1 MKFLSAII
9 GVILLLFTSFLNE
22 ESTDVTPIS
31 APIYQADT
39 LWVDSVLTSLTQE
52 QKIAQLFM
60 VAAYSNKGEKHQKE
74 IEFLIENYHIG
85 GLMFLQGGPV
95 RQLRLTNHYQSL
107 SQVPLMISQDA
118 EWGVSMRIDS
128 TIRFPWQ
135 MTLGAI
141 QYDSLIYQMGR
152 QIGKDCK
159 RLGVHVNFAPV
170 VDVNSNPN
178 NPIINNRSFG
188 EDPQRV
194 AQLSLAYMQGLQDEG
209 VLACA
214 KHFPGHG
221 DTDSDSH
228 KTLPTINHSKERLDS
243 MELIPFKYLFD
254 KGLGSVMV
262 AHLNI
267 PSLDDT
273 DSLAS
278 TLSKKVVTDLLKEE
292 LAFDGLV
299 FTDALNMKGVSNFYE
314 PGEVD
319 LKALLAGND
328 VLLFAQDVPK
338 AIVKIKEAIEK
349 NIISQEYVDERCRK
363 ILMAKQWFGLDESI
377 HLNEGNLVED
387 LNSKES
393 RRLNQDLIEKS
404 LTVLQN
410 TDDLLPLGHL
420 DTLNLAVVCIGENSK
435 PFEEMV
441 AQYAPLKIYHI
452 SEEHSEEE
460 RNTLLR
466 ELQKYNLVIASVHK
480 SNKNAWKSY
489 HIHKNT
495 DLFLQTLALQS
506 KVILN
511 VFANPYSI
519 SDLLMTY
526 SFDGLILGYQNSK
539 IAQESVAQLIFGG
552 IGANGKLP
560 VSNTHFKL
568 GDGLNLTAN
577 RIRYTSPEN
586 LGISPKILLQVDSIA
601 QDAIE
606 KEATPG
612 CQILAIKNGAVF
624 YQKSFGYHTYKKKQK
639 VKNTDVYDLASLTKI
654 IASVPSLMYLEENK
668 TIDLDK
674 TLSNYIELA
683 DTSDKKNLKIR
694 EILAHQSGLAA
705 WIPFYIETL
714 EEDGSLRDILYSTEY
729 SDTFS
734 VRVADNIYLHRE
746 YPDSIM
752 ERILV
757 SELKEKEY
765 KYSDMGFY
773 IFKEIIE
780 QKTNMPLEAFVQN
793 TFYEPLGLSTMGYL
807 PEERI
812 DSTRIV
818 PTEFDY
824 YFRSQLLKG
833 DVHDMGAAMLGGV
846 GGHAGLFSN
855 ANDLGVFMQML
866 LQGGQYA
873 DKRYFEAK
881 TVNKFTDCQYCK
893 LENRRGAGFDKAVL
907 EGQEGGPACD
917 CSPSSTAFGH
927 SGFTGTLVWADP
939 EEQLV
944 YVFLSN
950 RIHPTSENKKLLKMD
965 VRTKIMEVFYDAIRT
980 TE

>member
-1 MKFLSAII
+1 M
-9 GVILLLFTSFLNE
+9 LLLFTSFLNE

-74 IEFLIENYHIG
+74 IEFLIENYDIG

-107 SQVPLMISQDA
+107 SQVPLMIAQDA

-141 QYDSLIYQMGR
+141 QEDSLIYQMGR
-152 QIGKDCK
+152 QIGKECK

-299 FTDALNMKGVSNFYE
+299 FTDALNMKGVSKFYE

-338 AIVKIKEAIEK
+338 AIVKIKEAIDK
-349 NIISQEYVDERCRK
+349 NIISHEYVDERCRK

-393 RRLNQDLIEKS
+393 RLLNQDLIEKS
-404 LTVLQN
+404 LTALQN
-410 TDDLLPLGHL
+410 TDDLLPLRHL

-435 PFEEMV
+435 PFEEMLI
-441 AQYAPLKIYHI
+441 QYAPIKIYHI

-460 RNTLLR
+460 RNALLR
-466 ELQKYNLVIASVHK
+466 ELQKYNLVIASIHK

-511 VFANPYSI
+511 IFANPYSI

-560 VSNTHFKL
+560 VSNTHFKV
-568 GDGLNLTAN
+568 GDGLNLTPN

-654 IASVPSLMYLEENK
+654 IASVPSLMHLEENK

-714 EEDGSLRDILYSTEY
+714 EEDGSLRDTLYSSTY

-807 PEERI
+807 PTERI

-855 ANDLGVFMQML
+855 ANDLGIFMQML
-866 LQGGQYA
+866 MQGGQYA

-893 LENRRGAGFDKAVL
+893 LDNRRGAGFDKAAL

-927 SGFTGTLVWADP
+927 TGFTGTLVWADP
-939 EEQLV
+939 QEQLV

>member
-9 GVILLLFTSFLNE
+9 GVMLLLFTSFLNE

-74 IEFLIENYHIG
+74 IEFLIENYDIG

-107 SQVPLMISQDA
+107 SQVPLMIAQDA

-141 QYDSLIYQMGR
+141 QEDSLIYQMGR
-152 QIGKDCK
+152 QIGKECK

-299 FTDALNMKGVSNFYE
+299 FTDALNMKGVSKFYE

-338 AIVKIKEAIEK
+338 AIVKIKEAIDK
-349 NIISQEYVDERCRK
+349 NIISHEYVDERCRK

-393 RRLNQDLIEKS
+393 RLLNQDLIEKS
-404 LTVLQN
+404 LTALQN
-410 TDDLLPLGHL
+410 TDDLLPLRHL

-435 PFEEMV
+435 PFEEMLI
-441 AQYAPLKIYHI
+441 QYAPIKIYHI

-460 RNTLLR
+460 RNALLR
-466 ELQKYNLVIASVHK
+466 ELQKYNLVIASIHK

-511 VFANPYSI
+511 IFANPYSI

-560 VSNTHFKL
+560 VSNTHFKV
-568 GDGLNLTAN
+568 GDGLNLTPN

-654 IASVPSLMYLEENK
+654 IASVPSLMHLEENK

-714 EEDGSLRDILYSTEY
+714 EEDGSLRDTLYSSTY

-807 PEERI
+807 PTERI

-855 ANDLGVFMQML
+855 ANDLGIFMQML
-866 LQGGQYA
+866 MQGGQYA

-893 LENRRGAGFDKAVL
+893 LDNRRGAGFDKAAL

-927 SGFTGTLVWADP
+927 TGFTGTLVWADP
-939 EEQLV
+939 QEQLV

>member
-9 GVILLLFTSFLNE
+9 GVILLLLTSFLNE
-22 ESTDVTPIS
+22 ESTDVTTIS

-60 VAAYSNKGEKHQKE
+60 VAAYSNKGENHLKE
-74 IEFLIENYHIG
+74 IENLIENYHIG
-85 GLMFLQGGPV
+85 GLMFLQGGPI
-95 RQLRLTNHYQSL
+95 RQLRLTNHYQSI
-107 SQVPLMISQDA
+107 SQTPLMIAQDA

-141 QYDSLIYQMGR
+141 QNDSLIYQMGR
-152 QIGKDCK
+152 QIGRECK

-194 AQLSLAYMQGLQDEG
+194 AQLSLAYMNGLQDEG

-278 TLSKKVVTDLLKEE
+278 TLSKKVVTDLLKDE
-292 LAFDGLV
+292 LAFNGLV
-299 FTDALNMKGVSNFYE
+299 FTDALNMKGVSKFFE

-328 VLLFAQDVPK
+328 ILLFAQDVPK
-338 AIVKIKEAIEK
+338 AIEKIKEAIEK
-349 NIISQEYVDERCRK
+349 KIISQEYVDERCRK

-377 HLNEGNLVED
+377 HLSEGNLVED
-387 LNSKES
+387 LNAKES
-393 RRLNQDLIEKS
+393 RLLNQELIQKS
-404 LTVLQN
+404 ITVLQN
-410 TDDLLPLGHL
+410 TDDLLPLKQL
-420 DTLNLAVVCIGENSK
+420 DTLHLAVVCIGENSQ
-435 PFEEMV
+435 PFEEMLSH
-441 AQYAPLKIYHI
+441 YAPLKIYHLT
-452 SEEHSEEE
+452 EEHSEEA
-460 RNTLLR
+460 RNNLLR
-466 ELQKYNLVIASVHK
+466 ELQQYNLVIASVHK

-539 IAQESVAQLIFGG
+539 IAQESLAQLIFGG

-560 VSNTHFKL
+560 VSNAHFKA
-568 GDGLNLTAN
+568 GSGLNITAN
-577 RIRYTSPEN
+577 RIRYTSTEYM
-586 LGISPKILLQVDSIA
+586 GISPKILMKVDSIA
-601 QDAIE
+601 LDAIE

-612 CQILAIKNGAVF
+612 CQILAIKDGAVF
-624 YQKSFGYHTYKKKQK
+624 YQKSFGHHTYKKKQE

-654 IASVPSLMYLEENK
+654 IASVPSIMHLEENN

-674 TLSNYIELA
+674 SLSNYFELA
-683 DTSDKKNLKIR
+683 DTSDKKDLKIR

-714 EEDGSLRDILYSTEY
+714 QEDGSLRDTLYSTTY
-729 SDTFS
+729 SDTFNVS
-734 VRVADNIYLHRE
+734 VAENIYLHRE

-757 SELKEKEY
+757 SELQEKEY
-765 KYSDMGFY
+765 KYSDIGFY
-773 IFKEIIE
+773 IFKDIIE
-780 QKTNMPLEAFVQN
+780 QKTNMPLETFVHN
-793 TFYEPLGLSTMGYL
+793 TFYSSLGLSTMGYL
-807 PEERI
+807 PKLRI
-812 DSTRIV
+812 DSSRII

-824 YFRSQLLKG
+824 YFRSQLLRG

-855 ANDLGVFMQML
+855 ANDLGIFMQML

-873 DKRYFEAK
+873 DKRYFETK
-881 TVNKFTDCQYCK
+881 TVNKFTDCQYCT

-939 EEQLV
+939 EEKFV

>member
-60 VAAYSNKGEKHQKE
+60 VAAYSNKGEKHLKE

-95 RQLRLTNHYQSL
+95 RQLRLTNRYQSL
-107 SQVPLMISQDA
+107 SQVPLMIAQDA

-141 QYDSLIYQMGR
+141 QDDSLIYQMGR
-152 QIGKDCK
+152 QIGKECK

-377 HLNEGNLVED
+377 HLSEGNLLED
-387 LNSKES
+387 KKKKES
-393 RRLNQDLIEKS
+393 RLLNQDLIEKS

-410 TDDLLPLGHL
+410 TDDLLPLRHL

-435 PFEEMV
+435 PFEEMLM
-441 AQYAPLKIYHI
+441 QYAPLKIYHI

-526 SFDGLILGYQNSK
+526 PFDGLILGYQNSK
-539 IAQESVAQLIFGG
+539 IAQES
-552 IGANGKLP
+552 
-560 VSNTHFKL
+560 S
-568 GDGLNLTAN
+568 
-577 RIRYTSPEN
+577 Y
-586 LGISPKILLQVDSIA
+586 IL
-601 QDAIE
+601 
-606 KEATPG
+606 KRT
-612 CQILAIKNGAVF
+612 
-624 YQKSFGYHTYKKKQK
+624 
-639 VKNTDVYDLASLTKI
+639 TKI
-654 IASVPSLMYLEENK
+654 RMA
-668 TIDLDK
+668 
-674 TLSNYIELA
+674 
-683 DTSDKKNLKIR
+683 
-694 EILAHQSGLAA
+694 
-705 WIPFYIETL
+705 
-714 EEDGSLRDILYSTEY
+714 
-729 SDTFS
+729 
-734 VRVADNIYLHRE
+734 
-746 YPDSIM
+746 
-752 ERILV
+752 
-757 SELKEKEY
+757 
-765 KYSDMGFY
+765 
-773 IFKEIIE
+773 
-780 QKTNMPLEAFVQN
+780 
-793 TFYEPLGLSTMGYL
+793 
-807 PEERI
+807 
-812 DSTRIV
+812 
-818 PTEFDY
+818 
-824 YFRSQLLKG
+824 
-833 DVHDMGAAMLGGV
+833 
-846 GGHAGLFSN
+846 
-855 ANDLGVFMQML
+855 
-866 LQGGQYA
+866 
-873 DKRYFEAK
+873 
-881 TVNKFTDCQYCK
+881 
-893 LENRRGAGFDKAVL
+893 
-907 EGQEGGPACD
+907 
-917 CSPSSTAFGH
+917 
-927 SGFTGTLVWADP
+927 
-939 EEQLV
+939 
-944 YVFLSN
+944 
-950 RIHPTSENKKLLKMD
+950 
-965 VRTKIMEVFYDAIRT
+965 
-980 TE
+980 

>member
-31 APIYQADT
+31 APIYHADT

-74 IEFLIENYHIG
+74 IEFLIENYYIG

-107 SQVPLMISQDA
+107 SQVPLMIAQDA

-141 QYDSLIYQMGR
+141 QDDSLIYQMGR
-152 QIGKDCK
+152 QIGKECK

-278 TLSKKVVTDLLKEE
+278 TLSKKVVKDLLKEE
-292 LAFDGLV
+292 LTFDGLV
-299 FTDALNMKGVSNFYE
+299 FTDALNMKGVSKFYE

-560 VSNTHFKL
+560 VSNTHFKV

-714 EEDGSLRDILYSTEY
+714 EEDGSLRDTLYSTTY

-780 QKTNMPLEAFVQN
+780 QKTNMLLEAFVQN
-793 TFYEPLGLSTMGYL
+793 TFYAPLGLSTLGYL
-807 PEERI
+807 PTERI

-833 DVHDMGAAMLGGV
+833 NVHDMGAAMLGGV

-866 LQGGQYA
+866 MQGGQYA
-873 DKRYFEAK
+873 NKRYFEAK

>member
-338 AIVKIKEAIEK
+338 AIIKIKEAIEK

-560 VSNTHFKL
+560 VSNTHFKV

-714 EEDGSLRDILYSTEY
+714 EEDGSLRDTLYSTEY

-807 PEERI
+807 PAERI

-846 GGHAGLFSN
+846 SGHAGLFSN

>member
-1 MKFLSAII
+1 
-9 GVILLLFTSFLNE
+9 
-22 ESTDVTPIS
+22 
-31 APIYQADT
+31 
-39 LWVDSVLTSLTQE
+39 
-52 QKIAQLFM
+52 
-60 VAAYSNKGEKHQKE
+60 
-74 IEFLIENYHIG
+74 
-85 GLMFLQGGPV
+85 MFLQGGPV

-107 SQVPLMISQDA
+107 SQVPLMIAQDA

-141 QYDSLIYQMGR
+141 QDDSLIYQMGR
-152 QIGKDCK
+152 QIGKECK

-299 FTDALNMKGVSNFYE
+299 FTDALNMKGVSKFYE

-560 VSNTHFKL
+560 VSNTHFKV
-568 GDGLNLTAN
+568 GDGLNLTPN

-714 EEDGSLRDILYSTEY
+714 EEDGSLRDTLYSTTY

-780 QKTNMPLEAFVQN
+780 QKTNMLLEAFVQN
-793 TFYEPLGLSTMGYL
+793 TFYAPLGLSTLGYL
-807 PEERI
+807 PTERI

-833 DVHDMGAAMLGGV
+833 NVHDMGAAMLGGV

-866 LQGGQYA
+866 MQGGQYA